1 MATGLWT
8 DYKSSSFAGG
18 SGTSSSPYQIS
29 NAAQLAYMAYLVN
42 SNTTYR
48 NKYYQLTADIDL
60 SAHYWYPIG
69 KENYSFNGT
78 FDGQYHTITN
88 MTINNTV
95 TGMGVKHLG
104 LFGYIG
110 KYNLTVTIKNLFIN
124 NAMIT
129 DSSATYTSFLVG
141 HNEDKLHLNNISIDN
156 SEFVYASSTT
166 VSTTGTYFGGLVGYS
181 NNLLSIDNVNIYKA
195 NLRSN
200 KEMTGGCIGYCSNTG
215 SLTITNVNSIID
227 ELMTSNTVAKLGGL
241 VGEVEIKTG
250 SYITIQYI
258 SVYIKDSAGSG
269 SYYGGLIG
277 YVVQYSSNYTTYL
290 KILDSVT
297 DVTFILSKGTFK
309 TYVGGW
315 KYSPVES
322 TIKSRMSNLWYNSN
336 STNNNDVRSGLFTTS
351 TDNTDVVT
359 AVDFSASNSAIVNSD
374 WSSTL
379 QIYYVAYSLACRKF
393 SVEMLQSGSV
403 AYRNIILLNDM
414 YARKHSLDPIKMLLI
429 MDMGGDNPYEEN
441 LTTGKYFL
449 VTGTSFTLPDADKY
463 SYLEQKL
470 NLRSLTD
477 SDKYLSKSK
486 ESEATSVYYSPSDTI
501 NNITTDIYLWT
512 DSIDTTKILTYKKDN
527 STIVNIEDIYDKTT
541 SSTMKV
547 TTDYK
552 YRKDSSTMV

>member
-8 DYKSSSFAGG
+8 DYKASSFAGG

-78 FDGQYHTITN
+78 FDGQYHTISN
-88 MTINNTV
+88 MTIDNTV
-95 TGMGVKHLG
+95 TGMGVKYLG

-110 KYNLTVTIKNLFIN
+110 KYNLTITIKNLFMN

-129 DSSATYTSFLVG
+129 DSSATYASFLVG
-141 HNEDKLHLNNISIDN
+141 HNGDKLYLNNISIDN
-156 SEFVYASSTT
+156 SELVYASSTT

-181 NNLLSIDNVNIYKA
+181 NNLLSIDNANIYKT
-195 NLRSN
+195 NIRSN
-200 KEMTGGCIGYCSNTG
+200 KEMTGGCIGYCNNTG

-277 YVVQYSSNYTTYL
+277 YVVQYSSYYTTYL
-290 KILDSVT
+290 KILDSIT
-297 DVTFILSKGTFK
+297 DVTLILSKGTFK

-336 STNNNDVRSGLFTTS
+336 STNNNGAYSGLFTS
-351 TDNTDVVT
+351 TDSTDVVT
-359 AVDFSASNSAIVNSD
+359 AVDFSASNSATVNSD

-379 QIYYVAYSLACRKF
+379 RIYNAAYHLACRKF
-393 SVEMLQSGSV
+393 SVETLQSGSV
-403 AYRNIILLNDM
+403 TYRNIILLNDM
-414 YARKHSLDPIKMLLI
+414 YTRKHSLVPIKMLLI

-449 VTGTSFTLPDADKY
+449 VTGTSFTLPKADKY

-477 SDKYLSKSK
+477 SDKYLSKSL

-547 TTDYK
+547 ITDYK

>member
-8 DYKSSSFAGG
+8 DYKASSFAGG

-78 FDGQYHTITN
+78 FDGQYHTISN
-88 MTINNTV
+88 MTIDNTV
-95 TGMGVKHLG
+95 TGMGVKYLG

-110 KYNLTVTIKNLFIN
+110 KYNLTVTIKNLFMN

-129 DSSATYTSFLVG
+129 DSSATYASFLVG
-141 HNEDKLHLNNISIDN
+141 HNGDKLYLNNISIDN
-156 SEFVYASSTT
+156 SELVYASSTT

-181 NNLLSIDNVNIYKA
+181 NNLLSIDNANIYKT
-195 NLRSN
+195 NIRSN
-200 KEMTGGCIGYCSNTG
+200 KEMTGGCIGYCNNTG

-277 YVVQYSSNYTTYL
+277 YVVQYSSYYTTYL
-290 KILDSVT
+290 KILDSIT
-297 DVTFILSKGTFK
+297 DVTLILSKGTFK

-336 STNNNDVRSGLFTTS
+336 STNNNGAYSGLFTS
-351 TDNTDVVT
+351 TDSTDVVT
-359 AVDFSASNSAIVNSD
+359 AVDFSASNSATVNSD

-379 QIYYVAYSLACRKF
+379 RIYNAAYHLACRKF
-393 SVEMLQSGSV
+393 SVETLQSGSV
-403 AYRNIILLNDM
+403 TYRNIILLNDM
-414 YARKHSLDPIKMLLI
+414 YTRKHSLVPIKMLLI

-441 LTTGKYFL
+441 LTTGKYFF
-449 VTGTSFTLPDADKY
+449 VTGTSFTLPKADKY

-477 SDKYLSKSK
+477 SDKYLSKSL

-547 TTDYK
+547 ITDYK

>member
-8 DYKSSSFAGG
+8 DYKASSFAGG

-78 FDGQYHTITN
+78 FDGQYHTISN
-88 MTINNTV
+88 MTIDNTV
-95 TGMGVKHLG
+95 TGMGVKYLG

-110 KYNLTVTIKNLFIN
+110 KYNLTVTIKNLFMN

-129 DSSATYTSFLVG
+129 DSSATYASFLVG
-141 HNEDKLHLNNISIDN
+141 HNGDKLYLNNISIDN
-156 SEFVYASSTT
+156 SELVYASSTT

-181 NNLLSIDNVNIYKA
+181 NNLLSIDNANIYKT
-195 NLRSN
+195 NIRSN
-200 KEMTGGCIGYCSNTG
+200 KEMTGGCIGYCNNTG

-277 YVVQYSSNYTTYL
+277 YVVQYSSYYTTYL
-290 KILDSVT
+290 KILDSIT
-297 DVTFILSKGTFK
+297 DVTLILSKGTFK

-336 STNNNDVRSGLFTTS
+336 STNNNGAYSGLFTS
-351 TDNTDVVT
+351 TDSTDVVT
-359 AVDFSASNSAIVNSD
+359 AVDFSASNSETVNSD

-379 QIYYVAYSLACRKF
+379 RIYNAAYHLACRKF
-393 SVEMLQSGSV
+393 SVETLQSGSV
-403 AYRNIILLNDM
+403 TYRNIILLNDM
-414 YARKHSLDPIKMLLI
+414 YTRKHSLVPIKMLLI

-449 VTGTSFTLPDADKY
+449 VTGTSFTLPKADKY

-477 SDKYLSKSK
+477 SDKYLSKSL

-547 TTDYK
+547 ITDYK

>member
-8 DYKSSSFAGG
+8 DYKASSFAGG

-42 SNTTYR
+42 GNTTYR

-78 FDGQYHTITN
+78 FDGQYHTISN
-88 MTINNTV
+88 MTIDNTV
-95 TGMGVKHLG
+95 TGMGVKYLG

-110 KYNLTVTIKNLFIN
+110 KYNLTVTIKNLFMN

-141 HNEDKLHLNNISIDN
+141 HNGDKLYLNNISIDN
-156 SEFVYASSTT
+156 SELVYASSTT

-181 NNLLSIDNVNIYKA
+181 NNLLSIDNANIYKT
-195 NLRSN
+195 NIRSN
-200 KEMTGGCIGYCSNTG
+200 KEMTGGCIGYCNNTG

-277 YVVQYSSNYTTYL
+277 YVVQYSSYYTTYL
-290 KILDSVT
+290 KILDSIT
-297 DVTFILSKGTFK
+297 DVTLILSKGTFK

-322 TIKSRMSNLWYNSN
+322 TIKSRMSNLLYNSN
-336 STNNNDVRSGLFTTS
+336 STNNNGAYSGLFTS
-351 TDNTDVVT
+351 TDSTDVVT
-359 AVDFSASNSAIVNSD
+359 AVDFSASNSATVNSD

-379 QIYYVAYSLACRKF
+379 RIYNAAYHLACRKF
-393 SVEMLQSGSV
+393 SVETLQSGSV
-403 AYRNIILLNDM
+403 TYRNIILLNDM
-414 YARKHSLDPIKMLLI
+414 YTRKHSLVPIKMLLI

-449 VTGTSFTLPDADKY
+449 VTGTSFTLPKADKY

-477 SDKYLSKSK
+477 SDKYLSKSL

-547 TTDYK
+547 ITDYK

>member
-8 DYKSSSFAGG
+8 DYKASSFAGG

-78 FDGQYHTITN
+78 FDGQYHTVSN
-88 MTINNTV
+88 MTINNTAA
-95 TGMGVKHLG
+95 GMGVKYLG

-110 KYNLTVTIKNLFIN
+110 KYNLTVTIKNLFMN
-124 NAMIT
+124 NAIIT

-141 HNEDKLHLNNISIDN
+141 HNGDKLYLNNISIDN
-156 SEFVYASSTT
+156 SELVYASSTT

-181 NNLLSIDNVNIYKA
+181 NNLLSIDNANIYKA
-195 NLRSN
+195 SIRSN

-215 SLTITNVNSIID
+215 SLAITNVNSIID

-258 SVYIKDSAGSG
+258 SVYINDSAGSG

-277 YVVQYSSNYTTYL
+277 YVVQYSSYYTTYL

-297 DVTFILSKGTFK
+297 DVTLILSKGTFK

-322 TIKSRMSNLWYNSN
+322 TIKSRMSNLWYNNN
-336 STNNNDVRSGLFTTS
+336 STNNNGAYSGLFTS

-359 AVDFSASNSAIVNSD
+359 AVDFSASNSATVNSD

-379 QIYYVAYSLACRKF
+379 RIYNAAYHLACRQF
-393 SVEMLQSGSV
+393 SVETLQSGAV
-403 AYRNIILLNDM
+403 TYRNIILLNDM
-414 YARKHSLDPIKMLLI
+414 YTRKHSLDPIKMLLI
-429 MDMGGDNPYEEN
+429 MDMGGNNPYEEH
-441 LTTGKYFL
+441 LSTGKYFL

-477 SDKYLSKSK
+477 SDKYLSKSQ

-501 NNITTDIYLWT
+501 NNITTDVYLWT

-527 STIVNIEDIYDKTT
+527 STIVNVEDIYDKTT
-541 SSTMKV
+541 SSTIKV
-547 TTDYK
+547 ITDYK

>member
-8 DYKSSSFAGG
+8 DYKASSFAGG

-78 FDGQYHTITN
+78 FDGQYHTISN
-88 MTINNTV
+88 MTIDNMV
-95 TGMGVKHLG
+95 TGMGVKYLG

-110 KYNLTVTIKNLFIN
+110 KYNLTVTIKNLFMN

-129 DSSATYTSFLVG
+129 DSSATYASFLVG
-141 HNEDKLHLNNISIDN
+141 HNGDKLYLNNISIDN
-156 SEFVYASSTT
+156 SELVYASSTT

-181 NNLLSIDNVNIYKA
+181 NNLLSIDNANIYKT
-195 NLRSN
+195 NIRSN
-200 KEMTGGCIGYCSNTG
+200 KEMTGGCIGYCNNTG

-277 YVVQYSSNYTTYL
+277 YVVQYSSYYTTYL
-290 KILDSVT
+290 KILDSIT
-297 DVTFILSKGTFK
+297 DVTLILSKGTFK

-336 STNNNDVRSGLFTTS
+336 STNNNGAYSGLFTS
-351 TDNTDVVT
+351 TDSTDVVT
-359 AVDFSASNSAIVNSD
+359 AVDFSASNSATVNSD

-379 QIYYVAYSLACRKF
+379 RIYNAAYHLACRKF
-393 SVEMLQSGSV
+393 SVETLQSGSV
-403 AYRNIILLNDM
+403 TYRNIILLNDM
-414 YARKHSLDPIKMLLI
+414 YTRKHSLVPIKMLLI

-449 VTGTSFTLPDADKY
+449 VTGTSFTLPKADKY

-477 SDKYLSKSK
+477 SDKYLSKSL

-547 TTDYK
+547 ITDYK

>member
-8 DYKSSSFAGG
+8 DYKASSFAGG

-78 FDGQYHTITN
+78 FDGQYHTISN
-88 MTINNTV
+88 MTIDNTV
-95 TGMGVKHLG
+95 TGMGVKYLG

-110 KYNLTVTIKNLFIN
+110 KYNLTVTIKNLFMN

-141 HNEDKLHLNNISIDN
+141 HNGDKLYLNNISIDN
-156 SEFVYASSTT
+156 SELVYASSTT

-181 NNLLSIDNVNIYKA
+181 NNLLSIDNANIYKT
-195 NLRSN
+195 NIRSN
-200 KEMTGGCIGYCSNTG
+200 KEMTGGCIGYCNNTG

-277 YVVQYSSNYTTYL
+277 YVVQYSSYYTTYL
-290 KILDSVT
+290 KILDSIT
-297 DVTFILSKGTFK
+297 DVTLILSKGTFK

-336 STNNNDVRSGLFTTS
+336 STNNNGAYSGLFTS
-351 TDNTDVVT
+351 TDSTDVVT
-359 AVDFSASNSAIVNSD
+359 AVDFSASNSATVNSD

-379 QIYYVAYSLACRKF
+379 RIYNAAYHLACRKF
-393 SVEMLQSGSV
+393 SVETLQSGSV
-403 AYRNIILLNDM
+403 TYRNIILLNDM
-414 YARKHSLDPIKMLLI
+414 YTRKHSLVPIKMLLI

-441 LTTGKYFL
+441 LATGKYFL
-449 VTGTSFTLPDADKY
+449 VTGTSFTLPKADKY

-477 SDKYLSKSK
+477 SDKYLSKSL

-547 TTDYK
+547 ITDYK

>member
-1 MATGLWT
+1 MPTGLWT
-8 DYKSSSFAGG
+8 DYKASSFNGG
-18 SGTSSSPYQIS
+18 NGTSTNPYQIAT
-29 NAAQLAYMAYLVN
+29 AAQLAYLAYGIN
-42 SNTTYR
+42 NGISNYATSYF
-48 NKYYQLTADIDL
+48 KLTADIDL
-60 SAHYWYPIG
+60 ADHYWYPIG
-69 KENYSFNGT
+69 KENYSFNGM
-78 FDGQYHTITN
+78 FDGQYHTISN
-88 MTINNTV
+88 MTIDNTV
-95 TGMGVKHLG
+95 TGMGVKYLG

-110 KYNLTVTIKNLFIN
+110 KYNLTVTIKNLFMN

-141 HNEDKLHLNNISIDN
+141 HNGDKLYLNNISIDN
-156 SEFVYASSTT
+156 SELVYASSTT

-181 NNLLSIDNVNIYKA
+181 NNLLSIDNANIYKT
-195 NLRSN
+195 NIRSN
-200 KEMTGGCIGYCSNTG
+200 KEMTGGCIGYCNNTG

-227 ELMTSNTVAKLGGL
+227 ELMTSNAVAKLGGL

-277 YVVQYSSNYTTYL
+277 YVVQYSSYYTTYL
-290 KILDSVT
+290 KILDSIT
-297 DVTFILSKGTFK
+297 DVTLILSKGTFK

-336 STNNNDVRSGLFTTS
+336 STNNNGAYSGLFTS
-351 TDNTDVVT
+351 TDSTDVVT
-359 AVDFSASNSAIVNSD
+359 AVDFSASNSATVNSD

-379 QIYYVAYSLACRKF
+379 RIYNAAYHLACRKF
-393 SVEMLQSGSV
+393 SVETLQSGSV
-403 AYRNIILLNDM
+403 TYRNIILLNDM
-414 YARKHSLDPIKMLLI
+414 YTRKHSLVPIKMLLI

-449 VTGTSFTLPDADKY
+449 VTGTSFTLPKADKY

-477 SDKYLSKSK
+477 SDKYLSKSL

-547 TTDYK
+547 ITDYK

>member
-8 DYKSSSFAGG
+8 DYKASSFAGG

-78 FDGQYHTITN
+78 FDGQYHTISN
-88 MTINNTV
+88 MTIDNTV
-95 TGMGVKHLG
+95 TGMGVKYLG

-110 KYNLTVTIKNLFIN
+110 KYNLTVTIKNLFMN

-129 DSSATYTSFLVG
+129 DSSATYASFLVG
-141 HNEDKLHLNNISIDN
+141 HNGDKLYLNNISIDN
-156 SEFVYASSTT
+156 SELVYASSTT

-181 NNLLSIDNVNIYKA
+181 NNLLSIDNANIYKT
-195 NLRSN
+195 NIRSN
-200 KEMTGGCIGYCSNTG
+200 KEMTGGCIGYCNNTG
-215 SLTITNVNSIID
+215 SLTITNVNSIIE

-241 VGEVEIKTG
+241 VGEVEIKTD

-277 YVVQYSSNYTTYL
+277 YVVQYSSYYTTYL
-290 KILDSVT
+290 KILDSIT
-297 DVTFILSKGTFK
+297 DVTLILSKGTFK

-336 STNNNDVRSGLFTTS
+336 STNNNGAYSGLFTS
-351 TDNTDVVT
+351 TDSTDVVT
-359 AVDFSASNSAIVNSD
+359 AVDFSASNSATVNSD

-379 QIYYVAYSLACRKF
+379 RIYNAAYHLACRKF
-393 SVEMLQSGSV
+393 SVETLQSGSV
-403 AYRNIILLNDM
+403 TYRNIILLNDM
-414 YARKHSLDPIKMLLI
+414 YTRKHSLVPIKMLLI

-441 LTTGKYFL
+441 LTLGKYFL
-449 VTGTSFTLPDADKY
+449 VTGTSFTLPKADKY

-477 SDKYLSKSK
+477 SDKYLSKSL

-547 TTDYK
+547 ITDYK

>member
-8 DYKSSSFAGG
+8 DYKASSFAGG

-78 FDGQYHTITN
+78 FDGQYHTISN
-88 MTINNTV
+88 MTIDNTV
-95 TGMGVKHLG
+95 TGMGVKYLG

-110 KYNLTVTIKNLFIN
+110 KYNLTVTIKNLFMN

-141 HNEDKLHLNNISIDN
+141 HNGDKLYLNNISIDN
-156 SEFVYASSTT
+156 SELVYASSTT

-181 NNLLSIDNVNIYKA
+181 NNLLSIDNANIYKT
-195 NLRSN
+195 NIRSN
-200 KEMTGGCIGYCSNTG
+200 KEMTGGCIGYCNNTG

-277 YVVQYSSNYTTYL
+277 YVVQYSSYYTTYL
-290 KILDSVT
+290 KILDSIT
-297 DVTFILSKGTFK
+297 DVTLILSKGTFK

-322 TIKSRMSNLWYNSN
+322 TIKSRMSNLLYNSN
-336 STNNNDVRSGLFTTS
+336 STNNNGAYSGLFTS
-351 TDNTDVVT
+351 TDSTDVVT

-379 QIYYVAYSLACRKF
+379 RIYNAAYHLACRKF
-393 SVEMLQSGSV
+393 SVETLQSGSV
-403 AYRNIILLNDM
+403 TYRNIILLNDM
-414 YARKHSLDPIKMLLI
+414 YTRKHSLVPIKMLLI

-449 VTGTSFTLPDADKY
+449 VTGTSFTLPKADKY

-477 SDKYLSKSK
+477 SDKYLSKSL

-547 TTDYK
+547 ITDYK

>member
-1 MATGLWT
+1 MATDLWT
-8 DYKSSSFAGG
+8 DYKASSFAGG

-78 FDGQYHTITN
+78 FDGQYHTISN
-88 MTINNTV
+88 MTIDNTV
-95 TGMGVKHLG
+95 TGMGVKYLG

-110 KYNLTVTIKNLFIN
+110 KYNLTVTIKNLFMN

-141 HNEDKLHLNNISIDN
+141 HNGDKLYLNNISIDN
-156 SEFVYASSTT
+156 SELVYASSTT

-181 NNLLSIDNVNIYKA
+181 NNLLSIDNANIYKT
-195 NLRSN
+195 NIRSN
-200 KEMTGGCIGYCSNTG
+200 KEMTGGCIGYCNNTG

-258 SVYIKDSAGSG
+258 SVYIKESAGSG

-277 YVVQYSSNYTTYL
+277 YVVQYSSYYTTYL
-290 KILDSVT
+290 KILDSIT
-297 DVTFILSKGTFK
+297 DVTLILSKGTFK

-336 STNNNDVRSGLFTTS
+336 STNNNGAYSGLFTS
-351 TDNTDVVT
+351 TDSTDVVT
-359 AVDFSASNSAIVNSD
+359 AVDFSASNSATVNSD

-379 QIYYVAYSLACRKF
+379 RIYNAAYHLACRKF
-393 SVEMLQSGSV
+393 SVETLQSGSV
-403 AYRNIILLNDM
+403 TYRNIILLNDM
-414 YARKHSLDPIKMLLI
+414 YTRKHSLVPIKMLLI

-449 VTGTSFTLPDADKY
+449 VTGTSFTLPKADKY

-477 SDKYLSKSK
+477 SDKYLSKSL

-547 TTDYK
+547 ITDYK

>member
-8 DYKSSSFAGG
+8 DYKASSFAGG

-69 KENYSFNGT
+69 KESYSFNGT
-78 FDGQYHTITN
+78 FDGQYHTISN
-88 MTINNTV
+88 MTINNTA
-95 TGMGVKHLG
+95 TGMGVKYLG

-110 KYNLTVTIKNLFIN
+110 KYNLTVTIKNLFMN

-141 HNEDKLHLNNISIDN
+141 HNGDKLYLNNISIDN
-156 SEFVYASSTT
+156 SELVYASSTT

-181 NNLLSIDNVNIYKA
+181 NNLLSIDNANIYKA
-195 NLRSN
+195 NIRSN

-215 SLTITNVNSIID
+215 SFTITNVNSIID

-277 YVVQYSSNYTTYL
+277 YVVQYSSYYTTYL
-290 KILDSVT
+290 KISDSVT
-297 DVTFILSKGTFK
+297 DVTLILSKGTFK

-322 TIKSRMSNLWYNSN
+322 TIKSRMSNLWYNNN
-336 STNNNDVRSGLFTTS
+336 STNNNGAYSGLFTS

-359 AVDFSASNSAIVNSD
+359 AVDFSASNSATVNSD

-379 QIYYVAYSLACRKF
+379 RIYNVAYNLACRKF
-393 SVEMLQSGSV
+393 SVETLQSGSV
-403 AYRNIILLNDM
+403 TYRNIILLNDM
-414 YARKHSLDPIKMLLI
+414 YTRKHSLVPIKMLLI
-429 MDMGGDNPYEEN
+429 MDMGGNNPYEEH
-441 LTTGKYFL
+441 LSTGKYFL

-477 SDKYLSKSK
+477 SDKYLSKSQ
-486 ESEATSVYYSPSDTI
+486 ESEATSTYYSPSDTI

-512 DSIDTTKILTYKKDN
+512 DSIDTTKILTYRKDN

-547 TTDYK
+547 ITDYK

>member
-8 DYKSSSFAGG
+8 DYKASSFAGG

-78 FDGQYHTITN
+78 FDGQYHTISN
-88 MTINNTV
+88 MTIDNTV
-95 TGMGVKHLG
+95 TGMGVKYLG

-110 KYNLTVTIKNLFIN
+110 KYNLTVTIKNLFMN

-129 DSSATYTSFLVG
+129 DSSATYASFLVG
-141 HNEDKLHLNNISIDN
+141 HNGDKLYLNNISIDN
-156 SEFVYASSTT
+156 SELVYASSTT

-181 NNLLSIDNVNIYKA
+181 NNLLSIDNANIYET
-195 NLRSN
+195 NIRSN
-200 KEMTGGCIGYCSNTG
+200 KEMTGGCIGYCNNTG

-277 YVVQYSSNYTTYL
+277 YVVQYSSYYTTYL
-290 KILDSVT
+290 KILDSIT
-297 DVTFILSKGTFK
+297 DVTLILSKGTFK

-336 STNNNDVRSGLFTTS
+336 STNNNGAYSGLFTS
-351 TDNTDVVT
+351 TDSTDVVT
-359 AVDFSASNSAIVNSD
+359 AVDFSASNSATVNSD

-379 QIYYVAYSLACRKF
+379 RIYNAAYHLACRKF
-393 SVEMLQSGSV
+393 SVETLQSGSV
-403 AYRNIILLNDM
+403 TYRNIILLNDM
-414 YARKHSLDPIKMLLI
+414 YTRKHSLVPIKMLLI

-449 VTGTSFTLPDADKY
+449 VTGTSFTLPKADKY

-477 SDKYLSKSK
+477 SDKYLSKSL

-547 TTDYK
+547 ITDYK

>member
-8 DYKSSSFAGG
+8 DYKASSFAGG

-78 FDGQYHTITN
+78 FDGQYHTISN
-88 MTINNTV
+88 MTIDNTV
-95 TGMGVKHLG
+95 TGMGVKYLG

-110 KYNLTVTIKNLFIN
+110 KYNLTVTIKNLFMN

-141 HNEDKLHLNNISIDN
+141 HNGDKLYLNNISIDN
-156 SEFVYASSTT
+156 SELVYASSTT

-181 NNLLSIDNVNIYKA
+181 NNLLSIDNANIYKT
-195 NLRSN
+195 NIRSN
-200 KEMTGGCIGYCSNTG
+200 KEMTGGCIGYCNNTG

-277 YVVQYSSNYTTYL
+277 YVVQYSSYYTTYL
-290 KILDSVT
+290 KILDSIT
-297 DVTFILSKGTFK
+297 DVTLILSKGTFK

-336 STNNNDVRSGLFTTS
+336 STNNNGAYSGLFTS
-351 TDNTDVVT
+351 TDSTDVVT

-393 SVEMLQSGSV
+393 SVEMLQSDSV

-552 YRKDSSTMV
+552 YRKDSSTIV

>member
-8 DYKSSSFAGG
+8 DYKASSFAGG

-78 FDGQYHTITN
+78 FDGQYHTISN
-88 MTINNTV
+88 MTIDNTV
-95 TGMGVKHLG
+95 TGMGVKYLG
-104 LFGYIG
+104 LFGYID
-110 KYNLTVTIKNLFIN
+110 KYNLTVTIKNLFMN

-129 DSSATYTSFLVG
+129 DSSATYASFLVG
-141 HNEDKLHLNNISIDN
+141 HNGDKLYLNNISIDN
-156 SEFVYASSTT
+156 SELVYASSTT

-181 NNLLSIDNVNIYKA
+181 NNLLSIDNANIYKT
-195 NLRSN
+195 NICSN
-200 KEMTGGCIGYCSNTG
+200 KEMTGGCIGYCNNTG

-277 YVVQYSSNYTTYL
+277 YVVQYSSYYTTYL
-290 KILDSVT
+290 KILDSIT
-297 DVTFILSKGTFK
+297 DVTLILSKGTFK

-336 STNNNDVRSGLFTTS
+336 STNNNGAYSGLFTS
-351 TDNTDVVT
+351 TDSTDVVT
-359 AVDFSASNSAIVNSD
+359 AVDFSASNSATVNSD

-379 QIYYVAYSLACRKF
+379 RIYNAAYHLACRKF
-393 SVEMLQSGSV
+393 SVETLQSGSV
-403 AYRNIILLNDM
+403 TYRNIILLNDM
-414 YARKHSLDPIKMLLI
+414 YTRKHSLVPIKMLLI
-429 MDMGGDNPYEEN
+429 MDMGDDNPYEEN

-449 VTGTSFTLPDADKY
+449 VTGTSFTLPKADKY

-477 SDKYLSKSK
+477 SDKYLSKSL

-547 TTDYK
+547 ITDYK

>member
-8 DYKSSSFAGG
+8 DYKASSFAGG

-78 FDGQYHTITN
+78 FDGQYHTISN
-88 MTINNTV
+88 MTIDNTV
-95 TGMGVKHLG
+95 TGMGVKYLG

-110 KYNLTVTIKNLFIN
+110 KYNLTVTIKNLFMN

-129 DSSATYTSFLVG
+129 DSSATYASFLVG
-141 HNEDKLHLNNISIDN
+141 HNGDKLYLNNISIDN
-156 SEFVYASSTT
+156 SGLVYASSTT

-181 NNLLSIDNVNIYKA
+181 NNLLSIDNANIYKT
-195 NLRSN
+195 NIRSN
-200 KEMTGGCIGYCSNTG
+200 KEMTGGCIGYCNNTG

-277 YVVQYSSNYTTYL
+277 YVVQYSSYYTTYL
-290 KILDSVT
+290 KILDSIT
-297 DVTFILSKGTFK
+297 DVTLILSKGTFK

-336 STNNNDVRSGLFTTS
+336 STNNNGAYSGLFTS
-351 TDNTDVVT
+351 TDSTDVVT
-359 AVDFSASNSAIVNSD
+359 AVDFSASNSVTVNSD

-379 QIYYVAYSLACRKF
+379 RIYNAAYHLACRKF
-393 SVEMLQSGSV
+393 SVETLQSGSV
-403 AYRNIILLNDM
+403 TYRNIILLNDM
-414 YARKHSLDPIKMLLI
+414 YTRKHSLVPIKMLLI

-449 VTGTSFTLPDADKY
+449 VTGTSFTLPKADKY

-477 SDKYLSKSK
+477 SDKYLSKSL

-547 TTDYK
+547 ITDYK

>member
-8 DYKSSSFAGG
+8 DYKASSFAGG

-78 FDGQYHTITN
+78 FDGQYHTISN
-88 MTINNTV
+88 MTIDNTV
-95 TGMGVKHLG
+95 TGMGVKYLG

-110 KYNLTVTIKNLFIN
+110 TYNLTVTIKNLFMN

-129 DSSATYTSFLVG
+129 DSSATYASFLVG
-141 HNEDKLHLNNISIDN
+141 HNGDKLYLNNISIDN
-156 SEFVYASSTT
+156 SELVYASSTT

-181 NNLLSIDNVNIYKA
+181 NNLLSIDNANIYKT
-195 NLRSN
+195 NIRSN
-200 KEMTGGCIGYCSNTG
+200 KEMTGGCIGYCNNTG

-258 SVYIKDSAGSG
+258 SVYIQDSAGSG

-277 YVVQYSSNYTTYL
+277 YVVQYSSYYTTYL
-290 KILDSVT
+290 KILDSIT
-297 DVTFILSKGTFK
+297 DVTLILTKGTFK

-336 STNNNDVRSGLFTTS
+336 STNNNGAYSGLFTS
-351 TDNTDVVT
+351 TDSTDVVT
-359 AVDFSASNSAIVNSD
+359 AVDFSASNSATVNSD

-379 QIYYVAYSLACRKF
+379 RIYNAAYHLACRKF
-393 SVEMLQSGSV
+393 SVETLQSGSV
-403 AYRNIILLNDM
+403 TYRNIILLNDM
-414 YARKHSLDPIKMLLI
+414 YTRKHSLVPIKRLLI

-449 VTGTSFTLPDADKY
+449 VTGTSFTLPKADKY

-477 SDKYLSKSK
+477 SDKYLSKSL

-547 TTDYK
+547 ITDYK

>member
-8 DYKSSSFAGG
+8 DYKASSFAGG

-69 KENYSFNGT
+69 KESYSFNGT
-78 FDGQYHTITN
+78 FDGQYHTISN
-88 MTINNTV
+88 MTINNTT
-95 TGMGVKHLG
+95 TGMGIKYLG

-110 KYNLTVTIKNLFIN
+110 KYNLTVTIKNLFMN

-141 HNEDKLHLNNISIDN
+141 HNGDKLYLNNISIDN
-156 SEFVYASSTT
+156 SELVYASSTT

-181 NNLLSIDNVNIYKA
+181 NNLLSIDNANIYKA
-195 NLRSN
+195 NIRSN
-200 KEMTGGCIGYCSNTG
+200 KEMTGGCIGYCNNTG

-250 SYITIQYI
+250 RYVTIQYI
-258 SVYIKDSAGSG
+258 SVYIQDSAGSG

-290 KILDSVT
+290 KISDSVT
-297 DVTFILSKGTFK
+297 DVTLILSKGTFK

-322 TIKSRMSNLWYNSN
+322 DIKSRMSNLWYNNN
-336 STNNNDVRSGLFTTS
+336 STNNNGAYSGLFTS

-359 AVDFSASNSAIVNSD
+359 AVDFSASNSATVNSD

-379 QIYYVAYSLACRKF
+379 RIYNAAYNLACRKF
-393 SVEMLQSGSV
+393 SVETLQSGSV
-403 AYRNIILLNDM
+403 TYRNIILLNDM
-414 YARKHSLDPIKMLLI
+414 YTRKHSLVPIKMLLI
-429 MDMGGDNPYEEN
+429 MDMGGNNPYEEH
-441 LTTGKYFL
+441 LSTGKYFL

-477 SDKYLSKSK
+477 SDKYLSKSQ
-486 ESEATSVYYSPSDTI
+486 ESEATSTYYLPSDTI

-527 STIVNIEDIYDKTT
+527 STIVNVEDIYDKTT
-541 SSTMKV
+541 SSTIKV
-547 TTDYK
+547 ITDYK

>member
-8 DYKSSSFAGG
+8 DYKASSFAGG

-78 FDGQYHTITN
+78 FDGQYHTISN
-88 MTINNTV
+88 MTIDNTV
-95 TGMGVKHLG
+95 TGMGVKYLG
-104 LFGYIG
+104 LFGYID
-110 KYNLTVTIKNLFIN
+110 KYNLTVTIKNLFMN

-129 DSSATYTSFLVG
+129 DSSATYASFLVG
-141 HNEDKLHLNNISIDN
+141 HNGDKLYLNNISIDN
-156 SEFVYASSTT
+156 SELVYASSTT

-181 NNLLSIDNVNIYKA
+181 NNLLSIDNANIYKT
-195 NLRSN
+195 NIRSN
-200 KEMTGGCIGYCSNTG
+200 KEMTGGCIGYCNNTG

-227 ELMTSNTVAKLGGL
+227 KLMTSNTVAKLGGL

-258 SVYIKDSAGSG
+258 SVYIKDSIGSG

-277 YVVQYSSNYTTYL
+277 YVVQYSSYYTTYL
-290 KILDSVT
+290 KILDSIT
-297 DVTFILSKGTFK
+297 DVTLILLKGTFK

-336 STNNNDVRSGLFTTS
+336 STNNHGAYSGLFTS
-351 TDNTDVVT
+351 TDSTDVVT
-359 AVDFSASNSAIVNSD
+359 AVDFSASNSATVNSD

-379 QIYYVAYSLACRKF
+379 RIYNAAYHLACRKF
-393 SVEMLQSGSV
+393 SVETLQSGSV
-403 AYRNIILLNDM
+403 TYRNIILLNDM
-414 YARKHSLDPIKMLLI
+414 YTRKHSLVPIKMLLI

-441 LTTGKYFL
+441 LTTVKYFL
-449 VTGTSFTLPDADKY
+449 VTGTSFTLPKADKY

-477 SDKYLSKSK
+477 SDKYLSKSL

-547 TTDYK
+547 ITDYK

>member
-1 MATGLWT
+1 MATDLWT
-8 DYKSSSFAGG
+8 DYKASSFAGG

-78 FDGQYHTITN
+78 FDGQYHTISN
-88 MTINNTV
+88 MTIDNTV
-95 TGMGVKHLG
+95 TGMGVKYLG

-110 KYNLTVTIKNLFIN
+110 KYNLTVTIKNLFMN

-141 HNEDKLHLNNISIDN
+141 HNGDKLYLNNISIDN
-156 SEFVYASSTT
+156 SELVYASSTT

-181 NNLLSIDNVNIYKA
+181 NNLLSIDNANIYKT
-195 NLRSN
+195 NIRSN
-200 KEMTGGCIGYCSNTG
+200 KEMTGGCIGYCNNTG

-258 SVYIKDSAGSG
+258 SVYIKESAGSG

-277 YVVQYSSNYTTYL
+277 YVVQYSSYYTTYL
-290 KILDSVT
+290 KILDSIT
-297 DVTFILSKGTFK
+297 DVTLILSKGTFK

-336 STNNNDVRSGLFTTS
+336 STNNNGAYSGLFTS
-351 TDNTDVVT
+351 TDSTDVVT
-359 AVDFSASNSAIVNSD
+359 AVDFSASNSATVNSD

-379 QIYYVAYSLACRKF
+379 RIYNAAYHLACRKF
-393 SVEMLQSGSV
+393 SVETLQSGSV
-403 AYRNIILLNDM
+403 TYRNIILLNDM
-414 YARKHSLDPIKMLLI
+414 YTRKHSLVPIKMLLI

-449 VTGTSFTLPDADKY
+449 VTGTSFTLPKADKY

-477 SDKYLSKSK
+477 SDKYLSKSL

-547 TTDYK
+547 VTDYK

>member
-8 DYKSSSFAGG
+8 DYKASSFAGG

-78 FDGQYHTITN
+78 FDGQYHTISN
-88 MTINNTV
+88 MTIDNTV
-95 TGMGVKHLG
+95 TGMGVKYLG

-110 KYNLTVTIKNLFIN
+110 KYNLTVTIKNLFMN

-129 DSSATYTSFLVG
+129 DSSATYASFLVG
-141 HNEDKLHLNNISIDN
+141 HNGDKLYLNNISIDN
-156 SEFVYASSTT
+156 SELVYASSTT

-181 NNLLSIDNVNIYKA
+181 NNLLSIDNANIYKT
-195 NLRSN
+195 NIRSN
-200 KEMTGGCIGYCSNTG
+200 KEMTGGCIGYCNNTG

-277 YVVQYSSNYTTYL
+277 YVVQYSSYYTTYL
-290 KILDSVT
+290 KILDSIT
-297 DVTFILSKGTFK
+297 DVTLILSKGTFK

-336 STNNNDVRSGLFTTS
+336 STNNNGAYSGLFTS
-351 TDNTDVVT
+351 TDSTDVVT
-359 AVDFSASNSAIVNSD
+359 AVDFSASNSATVNSD

-379 QIYYVAYSLACRKF
+379 RIYNAAYHLACRKF
-393 SVEMLQSGSV
+393 SVETLQSGSV
-403 AYRNIILLNDM
+403 TYRNIILLNDM
-414 YARKHSLDPIKMLLI
+414 YTRKHSLVPIKMLLI

-449 VTGTSFTLPDADKY
+449 VTGTSFTLPKADKY

-477 SDKYLSKSK
+477 SDKYLSKSL

-547 TTDYK
+547 ITDYK

>member
-8 DYKSSSFAGG
+8 DYKASSFAGG

-78 FDGQYHTITN
+78 FDGQYHTISN
-88 MTINNTV
+88 MTIDNTV
-95 TGMGVKHLG
+95 TGMGVKYLG
-104 LFGYIG
+104 LLGYIG
-110 KYNLTVTIKNLFIN
+110 KYNLTVTIKNLFMN

-129 DSSATYTSFLVG
+129 DSSATYASFLVG
-141 HNEDKLHLNNISIDN
+141 HNGDKLYLNNISIDN
-156 SEFVYASSTT
+156 SELVYASSTT

-181 NNLLSIDNVNIYKA
+181 NNLLSIDNANIYKT
-195 NLRSN
+195 NIRSN
-200 KEMTGGCIGYCSNTG
+200 KEMTGGCIGYCNNTG

-277 YVVQYSSNYTTYL
+277 YVVQYSSYYTTYL
-290 KILDSVT
+290 KILDSIT
-297 DVTFILSKGTFK
+297 DVTLILSKGTFK

-336 STNNNDVRSGLFTTS
+336 STNNNGAYSGLFTS
-351 TDNTDVVT
+351 TDSTDVVT
-359 AVDFSASNSAIVNSD
+359 AVDFSASNSATVNSD

-379 QIYYVAYSLACRKF
+379 RIYNAAYHLACRKF
-393 SVEMLQSGSV
+393 SVETLQSGSV
-403 AYRNIILLNDM
+403 TYRNIILLNDM
-414 YARKHSLDPIKMLLI
+414 YTRKHSLVPIKMLLI

-449 VTGTSFTLPDADKY
+449 VTGTSFTLPKADKY

-477 SDKYLSKSK
+477 SDKYLSKSL

-547 TTDYK
+547 ITDYK

>member
-8 DYKSSSFAGG
+8 DYKASSFAGG

-78 FDGQYHTITN
+78 FDGQYHTISN
-88 MTINNTV
+88 MTIDNTV
-95 TGMGVKHLG
+95 TGMGVKYLG

-110 KYNLTVTIKNLFIN
+110 KYNLTVTIKNLFMN

-129 DSSATYTSFLVG
+129 DSSATYASFLVG
-141 HNEDKLHLNNISIDN
+141 HNGDKLYLNNISIDN
-156 SEFVYASSTT
+156 SELVYASSTT

-181 NNLLSIDNVNIYKA
+181 NNLLSIDNANIYKT
-195 NLRSN
+195 NIRSN
-200 KEMTGGCIGYCSNTG
+200 KEMTGGCIGYCNNTG

-277 YVVQYSSNYTTYL
+277 YVVQYSSYYTTYL
-290 KILDSVT
+290 KILDSIT
-297 DVTFILSKGTFK
+297 DVTLILSKGTFK

-336 STNNNDVRSGLFTTS
+336 STNNNGAYSGLFTS
-351 TDNTDVVT
+351 TDSTDVVT
-359 AVDFSASNSAIVNSD
+359 AVDFSASNSATVNSD

-379 QIYYVAYSLACRKF
+379 RIYNAAYHLACRKF
-393 SVEMLQSGSV
+393 SVETLQSGSV
-403 AYRNIILLNDM
+403 TYRNIILLNDM
-414 YARKHSLDPIKMLLI
+414 YTRKHSLVPIKMLLI

-449 VTGTSFTLPDADKY
+449 VTGTSFTLPKADKY

-477 SDKYLSKSK
+477 SDKYLSKSL
-486 ESEATSVYYSPSDTI
+486 EPEATSVYYSPSDTI

-547 TTDYK
+547 ITDYK

>member
-1 MATGLWT
+1 MATDLWT
-8 DYKSSSFAGG
+8 DYKASSFAGG

-78 FDGQYHTITN
+78 FDGQYHTISN
-88 MTINNTV
+88 MTIDNTV
-95 TGMGVKHLG
+95 TGMGVKYLG

-110 KYNLTVTIKNLFIN
+110 KYNLTVTIKNLFMN

-141 HNEDKLHLNNISIDN
+141 HNGDKLYLNNISIDN
-156 SEFVYASSTT
+156 SELVYASSTT

-181 NNLLSIDNVNIYKA
+181 NNLLSIDNANIYKT
-195 NLRSN
+195 NIRSN
-200 KEMTGGCIGYCSNTG
+200 KEMTGGCIGYCNNTG

-277 YVVQYSSNYTTYL
+277 YVVQYSSYYTTYL
-290 KILDSVT
+290 KILDSIT
-297 DVTFILSKGTFK
+297 DVTLILSNGTFK

-336 STNNNDVRSGLFTTS
+336 STNNNGAYSGLFTS
-351 TDNTDVVT
+351 TDSTDVVT
-359 AVDFSASNSAIVNSD
+359 AVDFSASNSATVNSD

-379 QIYYVAYSLACRKF
+379 RIYNAAYHLACRKF
-393 SVEMLQSGSV
+393 SVETLQSGSV
-403 AYRNIILLNDM
+403 TYRNIILLNDM
-414 YARKHSLDPIKMLLI
+414 YTRKHSLVPIKMLLI

-449 VTGTSFTLPDADKY
+449 VTGTSFTLPKADKY

-477 SDKYLSKSK
+477 SDKYLSKSL

-547 TTDYK
+547 ITDYK

>member
-8 DYKSSSFAGG
+8 DYKASSFAGG

-78 FDGQYHTITN
+78 FDGQYHTISN
-88 MTINNTV
+88 MTIDNTV
-95 TGMGVKHLG
+95 TGMGVKYLG

-110 KYNLTVTIKNLFIN
+110 KYNLTVTIKNLFMN

-129 DSSATYTSFLVG
+129 DSSATYASFLVG
-141 HNEDKLHLNNISIDN
+141 HNGDKLYLNNISIDN
-156 SEFVYASSTT
+156 SELVYASSTT

-181 NNLLSIDNVNIYKA
+181 NNLLSIDNANIYKT
-195 NLRSN
+195 NIRSN
-200 KEMTGGCIGYCSNTG
+200 KEMTGGCIGYCNNTG

-277 YVVQYSSNYTTYL
+277 YVVQYSSYYTTYL
-290 KILDSVT
+290 KILDSIT
-297 DVTFILSKGTFK
+297 DVTLILSKGTFK

-336 STNNNDVRSGLFTTS
+336 STNNNGAYSGLFTS
-351 TDNTDVVT
+351 TDSTDVVT
-359 AVDFSASNSAIVNSD
+359 AVDFSASNSATVNSD

-379 QIYYVAYSLACRKF
+379 RIYNAAYHLACRKF
-393 SVEMLQSGSV
+393 SVETLQSGSV
-403 AYRNIILLNDM
+403 TYRNIILLNDM
-414 YARKHSLDPIKMLLI
+414 YTRKHSLVPIKMLLI
-429 MDMGGDNPYEEN
+429 MDMGGNNPYEEH
-441 LTTGKYFL
+441 LSTGKYFL

-477 SDKYLSKSK
+477 SDKYLSKSQ
-486 ESEATSVYYSPSDTI
+486 ESEATSTYYSPSDTI

-547 TTDYK
+547 VTDYK

>member
-8 DYKSSSFAGG
+8 DYKASSFAGG

-78 FDGQYHTITN
+78 FDGQYHTISN
-88 MTINNTV
+88 MTIDNTV
-95 TGMGVKHLG
+95 TGMGVKYLG

-110 KYNLTVTIKNLFIN
+110 TYNLTVTIKNLFMN

-129 DSSATYTSFLVG
+129 DSSATYASFLVG
-141 HNEDKLHLNNISIDN
+141 HNGDKLYLNNISIDN
-156 SEFVYASSTT
+156 SELVYASSTT

-181 NNLLSIDNVNIYKA
+181 NNLLSIDNANIYKT
-195 NLRSN
+195 NIRSN
-200 KEMTGGCIGYCSNTG
+200 KEMTGGCIGYCNNTG

-258 SVYIKDSAGSG
+258 SVYIQDSAGSG

-277 YVVQYSSNYTTYL
+277 YVVQYSSYYTTYL
-290 KILDSVT
+290 KILDSIT
-297 DVTFILSKGTFK
+297 DVTLILSKGTFK

-336 STNNNDVRSGLFTTS
+336 STNNNGAYSGLFTS
-351 TDNTDVVT
+351 TDSTDVVT
-359 AVDFSASNSAIVNSD
+359 AVDFSASNSATVNSD

-379 QIYYVAYSLACRKF
+379 RIYNAAYHLACRKF
-393 SVEMLQSGSV
+393 SVETLQSGSV
-403 AYRNIILLNDM
+403 TYRNIILLNDM
-414 YARKHSLDPIKMLLI
+414 YTRKHSLVPIKMLLI

-449 VTGTSFTLPDADKY
+449 VTGTSFTLPKADKY

-477 SDKYLSKSK
+477 SDKYLSKSL

-547 TTDYK
+547 ITDYK

>member
-8 DYKSSSFAGG
+8 DYKASSFAGG

-78 FDGQYHTITN
+78 FDGQYHTISN
-88 MTINNTV
+88 MTIDNTV
-95 TGMGVKHLG
+95 TGMGVKYLG

-110 KYNLTVTIKNLFIN
+110 KYNLTVTIKNLFMN

-141 HNEDKLHLNNISIDN
+141 HNGDKLYLNNISIDN
-156 SEFVYASSTT
+156 SELVYASSTT

-181 NNLLSIDNVNIYKA
+181 NNLLSIDNANIYKT
-195 NLRSN
+195 NIRSN
-200 KEMTGGCIGYCSNTG
+200 KEMTGGCIGYCNNTG

-277 YVVQYSSNYTTYL
+277 YVVQYSSYYTTYL
-290 KILDSVT
+290 KILDSIT
-297 DVTFILSKGTFK
+297 DVTLILSKGTFK

-322 TIKSRMSNLWYNSN
+322 TIKSRMSNLLYNSN
-336 STNNNDVRSGLFTTS
+336 STNNNGAYSGLFTS
-351 TDNTDVVT
+351 TDSTDVVT
-359 AVDFSASNSAIVNSD
+359 AVDFSASNSATVNSD

-379 QIYYVAYSLACRKF
+379 RIYNAAYHLACRKF
-393 SVEMLQSGSV
+393 SVETLQSGSV
-403 AYRNIILLNDM
+403 TYRNIILLNDM
-414 YARKHSLDPIKMLLI
+414 YTRKHSLVPIKMLLI

-449 VTGTSFTLPDADKY
+449 VTGTSFTLPKADKY

-477 SDKYLSKSK
+477 SDKYLSKSL

-547 TTDYK
+547 ITDYK

>member
-8 DYKSSSFAGG
+8 DYKASSFAGG

-69 KENYSFNGT
+69 KESYSFNGT
-78 FDGQYHTITN
+78 FDGQYHTVSN
-88 MTINNTV
+88 MTINNTA
-95 TGMGVKHLG
+95 TGMGVKYLG
-104 LFGYIG
+104 LFGYID
-110 KYNLTVTIKNLFIN
+110 KYNLTVTIKNLFME
-124 NAMIT
+124 NAMVT

-141 HNEDKLHLNNISIDN
+141 CNGDKLYLNNISIDN

-181 NNLLSIDNVNIYKA
+181 NNLLSIDNANIYKA
-195 NLRSN
+195 NIRSN

-277 YVVQYSSNYTTYL
+277 YVVQYSSYYTTYL
-290 KILDSVT
+290 KISDSVT
-297 DVTFILSKGTFK
+297 DVTLILSKGTFK

-322 TIKSRMSNLWYNSN
+322 TIKSRMSNLWYNNN
-336 STNNNDVRSGLFTTS
+336 STNNNGAYSGLFTS
-351 TDNTDVVT
+351 TDSTDVVT
-359 AVDFSASNSAIVNSD
+359 AVDFSASNSATVNSD

-379 QIYYVAYSLACRKF
+379 RIYNAAYNLACRKF
-393 SVEMLQSGSV
+393 SVETLQSGSV
-403 AYRNIILLNDM
+403 TYRNIILLNDM
-414 YARKHSLDPIKMLLI
+414 YTRKHSLVPIKMLLI
-429 MDMGGDNPYEEN
+429 MDMGGNNPYEEH
-441 LTTGKYFL
+441 LSTEKYFL

-477 SDKYLSKSK
+477 SDKYLSKSQ
-486 ESEATSVYYSPSDTI
+486 ESEATSTYYSPSDTI

-547 TTDYK
+547 VTDYK

>member
-8 DYKSSSFAGG
+8 DYKASSFAGG

-69 KENYSFNGT
+69 KENYSFNGM
-78 FDGQYHTITN
+78 FDGQYHTISN
-88 MTINNTV
+88 MTIDNTV
-95 TGMGVKHLG
+95 TGMGVKYLG

-110 KYNLTVTIKNLFIN
+110 KYNLTVTIKNLFMN

-141 HNEDKLHLNNISIDN
+141 HNGDKLYLNNISIDN
-156 SEFVYASSTT
+156 SELVYASSTT

-181 NNLLSIDNVNIYKA
+181 NNLLSIDNANIYKT
-195 NLRSN
+195 NIRSN
-200 KEMTGGCIGYCSNTG
+200 KEMTGGCIGYCNNTG

-227 ELMTSNTVAKLGGL
+227 ELMTSNAVAKLGGL

-258 SVYIKDSAGSG
+258 SVYIEDSAGSG

-277 YVVQYSSNYTTYL
+277 YVVQYSSYYTTYL
-290 KILDSVT
+290 KILDSIT
-297 DVTFILSKGTFK
+297 DVTLILLKGTFK

-336 STNNNDVRSGLFTTS
+336 STNNNGAYSGLFTS
-351 TDNTDVVT
+351 TDSTDVVT
-359 AVDFSASNSAIVNSD
+359 AVDFSASNSATVNSD

-379 QIYYVAYSLACRKF
+379 RIYNAAYHLACRKF
-393 SVEMLQSGSV
+393 SVETLQSDSV
-403 AYRNIILLNDM
+403 TYRNIILLNDM
-414 YARKHSLDPIKMLLI
+414 YTRKHSLVPIKMLLI

-552 YRKDSSTMV
+552 YRKDSSTIV

>member
-8 DYKSSSFAGG
+8 DYKASSFAGG

-78 FDGQYHTITN
+78 FDGQYHTISN
-88 MTINNTV
+88 MTIDNTV
-95 TGMGVKHLG
+95 TGMGVKYLG

-110 KYNLTVTIKNLFIN
+110 KYNLTVTIKNLFMN

-141 HNEDKLHLNNISIDN
+141 HNGDKLYLNNISIDN
-156 SEFVYASSTT
+156 SELVYASSTT

-181 NNLLSIDNVNIYKA
+181 NNLLSIDNANIYKT
-195 NLRSN
+195 NIRSN
-200 KEMTGGCIGYCSNTG
+200 KEMTGGCIGYCNNTG

-277 YVVQYSSNYTTYL
+277 YVVQYSSYYTTYL
-290 KILDSVT
+290 KILDSIT
-297 DVTFILSKGTFK
+297 DVTLILSKGTFK

-336 STNNNDVRSGLFTTS
+336 STNNNGAYSGLFTS
-351 TDNTDVVT
+351 TDSTDVVT
-359 AVDFSASNSAIVNSD
+359 AVDFSASNSATVNSD

-379 QIYYVAYSLACRKF
+379 QIYNAAYHLACRKF
-393 SVEMLQSGSV
+393 SVETLQSGSV
-403 AYRNIILLNDM
+403 TYRNIILLNDM
-414 YARKHSLDPIKMLLI
+414 YTRKHSLVPIKMLLI

-449 VTGTSFTLPDADKY
+449 VTGTSFTLPKADKY

-477 SDKYLSKSK
+477 SDKYLSKSL

-547 TTDYK
+547 ITDYK

>member
-8 DYKSSSFAGG
+8 DYKASSFAGG

-78 FDGQYHTITN
+78 FDGQYHTISN
-88 MTINNTV
+88 MTIDNTV
-95 TGMGVKHLG
+95 TGMGVKYLG

-110 KYNLTVTIKNLFIN
+110 KYNLTVTIKNLFMN

-129 DSSATYTSFLVG
+129 DSSATYASFLVG
-141 HNEDKLHLNNISIDN
+141 HNGDKLYLNNISIDN
-156 SEFVYASSTT
+156 SELVYASSTT

-181 NNLLSIDNVNIYKA
+181 NNLLSIDNANIYKT
-195 NLRSN
+195 NIRSN
-200 KEMTGGCIGYCSNTG
+200 KEMTGGCIGYCNNTG

-258 SVYIKDSAGSG
+258 SVYINDSVGSG

-277 YVVQYSSNYTTYL
+277 YVVQYSSYYTTYL
-290 KILDSVT
+290 KILDSIT
-297 DVTFILSKGTFK
+297 DVTLILSKGTFK

-336 STNNNDVRSGLFTTS
+336 STNNNGAYSGLFTS
-351 TDNTDVVT
+351 TDSTDVVT

-379 QIYYVAYSLACRKF
+379 RIYNAAYHLACRKF
-393 SVEMLQSGSV
+393 SVETLQSGSV
-403 AYRNIILLNDM
+403 TYRNIILLNDM
-414 YARKHSLDPIKMLLI
+414 YTRKHSLVPIKMLLI

-449 VTGTSFTLPDADKY
+449 VTGTSFTLPKADKY

-477 SDKYLSKSK
+477 SDKYLSKSL

-547 TTDYK
+547 ITDYK

>member
-1 MATGLWT
+1 
-8 DYKSSSFAGG
+8 
-18 SGTSSSPYQIS
+18 
-29 NAAQLAYMAYLVN
+29 MAYLVN

-78 FDGQYHTITN
+78 FDGQYHTISN
-88 MTINNTV
+88 MTIDNTV
-95 TGMGVKHLG
+95 TGMGVKYLG

-110 KYNLTVTIKNLFIN
+110 KYNLTVTIKNLFMN

-129 DSSATYTSFLVG
+129 DSSATYASFLVG
-141 HNEDKLHLNNISIDN
+141 HNGDKLYLNNISIDN
-156 SEFVYASSTT
+156 SELVYASSTT

-181 NNLLSIDNVNIYKA
+181 NNLLSIDNANIYKT
-195 NLRSN
+195 NIRSN
-200 KEMTGGCIGYCSNTG
+200 KEMTGGCIGYCNNTG

-277 YVVQYSSNYTTYL
+277 YVVQYSSYYTTYL
-290 KILDSVT
+290 KILDSIT
-297 DVTFILSKGTFK
+297 DVTLILSKGTFK

-336 STNNNDVRSGLFTTS
+336 STNNNGAYSGLFTS
-351 TDNTDVVT
+351 TDSTDVVT
-359 AVDFSASNSAIVNSD
+359 AVDFSASNSATVNSD

-379 QIYYVAYSLACRKF
+379 RIYNAAYHLACRKF
-393 SVEMLQSGSV
+393 SVETLQSGSV
-403 AYRNIILLNDM
+403 TYRNIILLNDM
-414 YARKHSLDPIKMLLI
+414 YTRKHSLVPIKMLLI

-449 VTGTSFTLPDADKY
+449 VTGTSFTLPKADKY

-470 NLRSLTD
+470 NFT
-477 SDKYLSKSK
+477 
-486 ESEATSVYYSPSDTI
+486 
-501 NNITTDIYLWT
+501 
-512 DSIDTTKILTYKKDN
+512 
-527 STIVNIEDIYDKTT
+527 
-541 SSTMKV
+541 
-547 TTDYK
+547 
-552 YRKDSSTMV
+552 

>member
-8 DYKSSSFAGG
+8 DYKASSFAGG

-78 FDGQYHTITN
+78 FDGQYHTISN
-88 MTINNTV
+88 MTIDNTV
-95 TGMGVKHLG
+95 TGMGVKYLG
-104 LFGYIG
+104 LFGDIG
-110 KYNLTVTIKNLFIN
+110 KYNLTVTIKNLFMN

-129 DSSATYTSFLVG
+129 DSSATYASFLVG
-141 HNEDKLHLNNISIDN
+141 HNGDKLYLNNISIDN
-156 SEFVYASSTT
+156 SELVYASSTT

-181 NNLLSIDNVNIYKA
+181 NNLLSIDNANIYKT
-195 NLRSN
+195 NIRSN
-200 KEMTGGCIGYCSNTG
+200 KEMTGGCIGYCNNTG

-277 YVVQYSSNYTTYL
+277 YVVQYSSYYTTYL
-290 KILDSVT
+290 KILDSIT
-297 DVTFILSKGTFK
+297 DVTLILSKGTFK

-336 STNNNDVRSGLFTTS
+336 STNNNGAYSGLFTS
-351 TDNTDVVT
+351 TDSTDVVT
-359 AVDFSASNSAIVNSD
+359 AVDFSASNSATVNSD

-379 QIYYVAYSLACRKF
+379 RIYNAAYHLACRKF
-393 SVEMLQSGSV
+393 SVETLQSGSV
-403 AYRNIILLNDM
+403 TYRNIILLNDM
-414 YARKHSLDPIKMLLI
+414 YTRKHSLVPIKMLLI
-429 MDMGGDNPYEEN
+429 MNMGGDNPYEEN

-449 VTGTSFTLPDADKY
+449 VTGTSFTLPKADKY

-477 SDKYLSKSK
+477 SDKYLSKSL

-547 TTDYK
+547 ITDYK

>member
-8 DYKSSSFAGG
+8 DYKASSFAGG

-78 FDGQYHTITN
+78 FDGQYHTISN
-88 MTINNTV
+88 MTIDNTV
-95 TGMGVKHLG
+95 TGMGVKYLG

-110 KYNLTVTIKNLFIN
+110 KYNLTVTIKNLFMN

-129 DSSATYTSFLVG
+129 DSSATYASFLVG
-141 HNEDKLHLNNISIDN
+141 HNGDKLYLNNISIDN
-156 SEFVYASSTT
+156 SELVYASSTT

-181 NNLLSIDNVNIYKA
+181 NNLLSIDNANIYKT
-195 NLRSN
+195 NIRSN
-200 KEMTGGCIGYCSNTG
+200 KEMTGGCIGYCNNTG

-241 VGEVEIKTG
+241 VGEVKIKTG
-250 SYITIQYI
+250 LYITIQYI

-277 YVVQYSSNYTTYL
+277 YVVQYSSYYTTYL
-290 KILDSVT
+290 KILDSIT
-297 DVTFILSKGTFK
+297 DVTLILSKGTFK

-336 STNNNDVRSGLFTTS
+336 STNNNGAYSGLFTS
-351 TDNTDVVT
+351 TDSTDVVT
-359 AVDFSASNSAIVNSD
+359 AVDFSASNSATVNSD

-379 QIYYVAYSLACRKF
+379 RIYNAAYHLACRKF
-393 SVEMLQSGSV
+393 SVETLQSGSV
-403 AYRNIILLNDM
+403 TYRNIILLNDM
-414 YARKHSLDPIKMLLI
+414 YTRKHSLVPIKMLLI

-449 VTGTSFTLPDADKY
+449 VTGTSFTLPKADKY

-477 SDKYLSKSK
+477 SDKYLSKSL

-547 TTDYK
+547 ITDYK

>member
-8 DYKSSSFAGG
+8 DYKASSFAGG

-78 FDGQYHTITN
+78 FDGQYHTISN
-88 MTINNTV
+88 MTIDNTV
-95 TGMGVKHLG
+95 TGMGVKYLG

-110 KYNLTVTIKNLFIN
+110 KYNLTVTIKNLFMN

-141 HNEDKLHLNNISIDN
+141 HNGDKLYLNNISIDN
-156 SEFVYASSTT
+156 SELVYASSTT

-181 NNLLSIDNVNIYKA
+181 NNLLSIDNANIYKT
-195 NLRSN
+195 NIRSN
-200 KEMTGGCIGYCSNTG
+200 KEMTGGCIGYCNNTG

-277 YVVQYSSNYTTYL
+277 YVVQYSSYYTTYL
-290 KILDSVT
+290 KILDSIT
-297 DVTFILSKGTFK
+297 DVTLILSKGTFK

-322 TIKSRMSNLWYNSN
+322 TIKSRMSNLLYNSN
-336 STNNNDVRSGLFTTS
+336 STNNNGAYSGLFTS
-351 TDNTDVVT
+351 TDSTDVVT
-359 AVDFSASNSAIVNSD
+359 AVDFSASNSATVNSD

-379 QIYYVAYSLACRKF
+379 QIYNAAYHLACRKF
-393 SVEMLQSGSV
+393 SVETLQSGSV
-403 AYRNIILLNDM
+403 TYRNIILLNDM
-414 YARKHSLDPIKMLLI
+414 YTRKHSLVPIKMLLI

-449 VTGTSFTLPDADKY
+449 VTGTSFTLPKADKY

-477 SDKYLSKSK
+477 SDKYLSKSL

-547 TTDYK
+547 ITDYK

>member
-8 DYKSSSFAGG
+8 DYKASSFAGG

-78 FDGQYHTITN
+78 FDGQYHTISN
-88 MTINNTV
+88 MTIDNTV
-95 TGMGVKHLG
+95 TGMGVKYLG

-110 KYNLTVTIKNLFIN
+110 KYNLTVTIKNLFMN

-141 HNEDKLHLNNISIDN
+141 HNGDKLYLNNISIDN
-156 SEFVYASSTT
+156 SELVYASSTT

-181 NNLLSIDNVNIYKA
+181 NNLLSIDNANIYKT
-195 NLRSN
+195 NIRSN
-200 KEMTGGCIGYCSNTG
+200 KEMTGGCIGYCNNTG

-258 SVYIKDSAGSG
+258 SVYIKDSTGSG

-277 YVVQYSSNYTTYL
+277 YVVQYSSYYTTYL
-290 KILDSVT
+290 KILDSIT
-297 DVTFILSKGTFK
+297 DVTLILSKGTFK

-336 STNNNDVRSGLFTTS
+336 STNNNGAYSGLFTS
-351 TDNTDVVT
+351 TDSTDIVT
-359 AVDFSASNSAIVNSD
+359 AVDFSASNSATVNSD

-379 QIYYVAYSLACRKF
+379 QIYNAAYHLACRKF
-393 SVEMLQSGSV
+393 SVETLQSGSV
-403 AYRNIILLNDM
+403 TYRNIILLNDM
-414 YARKHSLDPIKMLLI
+414 YTRKHSLVPIKMLLI

-449 VTGTSFTLPDADKY
+449 VTGTSFTLPKADKY

-477 SDKYLSKSK
+477 SDKYLSKSL

-501 NNITTDIYLWT
+501 NNITTDIFLWT

-547 TTDYK
+547 ITDYK

>member
-1 MATGLWT
+1 MATDLWT
-8 DYKSSSFAGG
+8 DYKASSFAGG

-78 FDGQYHTITN
+78 FDGQYHTISN
-88 MTINNTV
+88 MTIDNTV
-95 TGMGVKHLG
+95 TGMGVKYLG

-110 KYNLTVTIKNLFIN
+110 KYNLTVTIKNLFMN

-129 DSSATYTSFLVG
+129 DSSATYASFLVG
-141 HNEDKLHLNNISIDN
+141 HNGDKLYLNNISIDN
-156 SEFVYASSTT
+156 SELVYASSTT

-181 NNLLSIDNVNIYKA
+181 NNLLSIDNANIYKT
-195 NLRSN
+195 NIRSN
-200 KEMTGGCIGYCSNTG
+200 KEMTGGCIGYCNNTG

-277 YVVQYSSNYTTYL
+277 YVVQYSSYYTTYL
-290 KILDSVT
+290 KILDSIT
-297 DVTFILSKGTFK
+297 DVTLILSKGTFK

-336 STNNNDVRSGLFTTS
+336 STNNNGAYSGLFTS
-351 TDNTDVVT
+351 TDSTDVVT
-359 AVDFSASNSAIVNSD
+359 AVDFSASNSATVNSD

-379 QIYYVAYSLACRKF
+379 RIYNAAYHLACRKF
-393 SVEMLQSGSV
+393 SVETLQSGSV
-403 AYRNIILLNDM
+403 TYRNIILLNDM
-414 YARKHSLDPIKMLLI
+414 YTRKHSLVPIKMLLI

-449 VTGTSFTLPDADKY
+449 VTGTSFTLPKADKY

-477 SDKYLSKSK
+477 SDKYLSKSL

-547 TTDYK
+547 ITDYK

>member
-1 MATGLWT
+1 MATDLWT
-8 DYKSSSFAGG
+8 DYKASSFAGG

-78 FDGQYHTITN
+78 FDGQYHTISN
-88 MTINNTV
+88 MTIDNTV
-95 TGMGVKHLG
+95 TGMGVKYLG

-110 KYNLTVTIKNLFIN
+110 KYNLTVTIKNLFMN

-141 HNEDKLHLNNISIDN
+141 HNGDKLYLNNISIDN
-156 SEFVYASSTT
+156 SELVYASSTT

-181 NNLLSIDNVNIYKA
+181 NNLLSIDNANIYKT
-195 NLRSN
+195 NIRSN
-200 KEMTGGCIGYCSNTG
+200 KEMTGGCIGYCNNTG

-277 YVVQYSSNYTTYL
+277 YVVQYSSYYTTYL
-290 KILDSVT
+290 KILDSIT
-297 DVTFILSKGTFK
+297 DVTLILSKGTFK

-336 STNNNDVRSGLFTTS
+336 STNNNGAYSGLFTS
-351 TDNTDVVT
+351 TDSTDVVT
-359 AVDFSASNSAIVNSD
+359 AVDFSASNSATVNSD

-379 QIYYVAYSLACRKF
+379 RIYNAAYHLACRKF
-393 SVEMLQSGSV
+393 SVETLQSGSV
-403 AYRNIILLNDM
+403 TYRNIILLNDM
-414 YARKHSLDPIKMLLI
+414 YTRKHSLVPIKMLLI

-441 LTTGKYFL
+441 LTTEKYFL
-449 VTGTSFTLPDADKY
+449 VTGTSFTLPKADKY

-477 SDKYLSKSK
+477 SDKYLSKSL

-547 TTDYK
+547 ITDYK

>member
-8 DYKSSSFAGG
+8 DYKASSFAGG

-78 FDGQYHTITN
+78 FDGQYHTISN
-88 MTINNTV
+88 MTIDNTV
-95 TGMGVKHLG
+95 TGMGVKYLG

-110 KYNLTVTIKNLFIN
+110 KYNLTVTIKNLFMN

-141 HNEDKLHLNNISIDN
+141 HNGDKLYLNNISIDN
-156 SEFVYASSTT
+156 SELVYASSTT

-181 NNLLSIDNVNIYKA
+181 NNLLSIDNANIYKT
-195 NLRSN
+195 NIRSN
-200 KEMTGGCIGYCSNTG
+200 KEMIGGCIGYCNNTG

-258 SVYIKDSAGSG
+258 SVYIKASAGSG

-277 YVVQYSSNYTTYL
+277 YVVQYSSYYTTYL
-290 KILDSVT
+290 KILDSIT
-297 DVTFILSKGTFK
+297 DVTLILSKGTFK

-336 STNNNDVRSGLFTTS
+336 STNNNGAYSGLFTS
-351 TDNTDVVT
+351 TDSTDVVT
-359 AVDFSASNSAIVNSD
+359 AVDFSASNSATVNSD

-379 QIYYVAYSLACRKF
+379 RIYNAAYHLACRKF
-393 SVEMLQSGSV
+393 SVETLQSGSV
-403 AYRNIILLNDM
+403 TYRNIILLNDM
-414 YARKHSLDPIKMLLI
+414 YTRKHSLVPIKMLLI

-441 LTTGKYFL
+441 LTTRKYFL
-449 VTGTSFTLPDADKY
+449 VTGTSFTLPKADKY

-477 SDKYLSKSK
+477 SDKYLSKSL

-547 TTDYK
+547 ITDYK